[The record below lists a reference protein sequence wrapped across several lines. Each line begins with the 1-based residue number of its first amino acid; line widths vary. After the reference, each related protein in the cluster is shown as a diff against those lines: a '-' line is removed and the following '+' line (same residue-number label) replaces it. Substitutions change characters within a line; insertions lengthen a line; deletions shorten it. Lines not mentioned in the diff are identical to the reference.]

1 MRQHHRL
8 TKRLWQGSIGRM
20 SIAFKTAERLSDHAW
35 CMAAGI
41 RDSLRTAQFYV
52 RDLRNVDGQG
62 AAFPRRSTLLSRLV
76 AGIARV
82 VDDVMTTG
90 GNLSI
95 RLLLPNWRK
104 MPSPFTAGFMDEV
117 QNAITLNKLVEN
129 PIFNAYFFRSCQNI
143 LAHWAEPP
151 YLVLEHR
158 IDAARRE
165 MAAKSNSRNKLEFL
179 SETLLVL
186 VDAAPIARYGTLRNS
201 GKYLGEGDLNVAV
214 CATACLALLLAEEG
228 GAIKGIGDDEFFAI
242 VGALLLP
249 RLTSMQ
255 AAVNAS
261 AVNDLANELAAIRD
275 QY

>member
-1 MRQHHRL
+1 
-8 TKRLWQGSIGRM
+8 M
-20 SIAFKTAERLSDHAW
+20 SIAFKTAERLSDHVW

-52 RDLRNVDGQG
+52 RDLRNADGQG
-62 AAFPRRSTLLSRLV
+62 TSFPRQSTFLSRMV
-76 AGIARV
+76 AGMARL
-82 VDDVMTTG
+82 VDDVMTKG

-104 MPSPFTAGFMDEV
+104 MPSPFTSGFMTEV
-117 QNAITLNKLVEN
+117 QTAISHNKLVEN
-129 PIFNAYFFRSCQNI
+129 PIFNAYFFRSCQII
-143 LAHWAEPP
+143 LSRWAEPP

-165 MAAKSNSRNKLEFL
+165 LALAKAPVDKLEFL
-179 SETLLVL
+179 SQTLLAL
-186 VDAAPIARYGTLRNS
+186 VEAAPIARHGVLRDN
-201 GKYLGEGDLNVAV
+201 GKLLGDGDPNVAV

-228 GAIKGIGDDEFFAI
+228 GAIQGIGDDEFFAI
-242 VGALLLP
+242 VGALMLP

-255 AAVNAS
+255 QAVS
-261 AVNDLANELAAIRD
+261 DRDVKKLAGGLSAIRD

>member
-1 MRQHHRL
+1 M
-8 TKRLWQGSIGRM
+8 T
-20 SIAFKTAERLSDHAW
+20 IAFKTAERFSDHAW

-52 RDLRNVDGQG
+52 RDLRNADGQG
-62 AAFPRRSTLLSRLV
+62 TAFPRRSTLLSRLV
-76 AGIARV
+76 AGAARV
-82 VDDVMTTG
+82 VDDLMTKG
-90 GNLSI
+90 ANLSI

-143 LAHWAEPP
+143 LSHWAEPP

-165 MAAKSNSRNKLEFL
+165 MASKSNSQDKLEFL
-179 SETLLVL
+179 SATLLAL
-186 VDAAPIARYGTLRNS
+186 VEAAPIARHGPLRNG
-201 GKYLGEGDLNVAV
+201 GKLLGDGDPNVAV

-228 GAIKGIGDDEFFAI
+228 GEIKGIGDDEFFAI

-249 RLTSMQ
+249 CLKSMQ
-255 AAVNAS
+255 LAASERDVKKLAS
-261 AVNDLANELAAIRD
+261 ELATIRD

>member
-1 MRQHHRL
+1 MII
-8 TKRLWQGSIGRM
+8 S
-20 SIAFKTAERLSDHAW
+20 FKTAERLSDHAW

-52 RDLRNVDGQG
+52 RDLRNADGQG
-62 AAFPRRSTLLSRLV
+62 TAFPRQSTFLSRLV
-76 AGIARV
+76 AGFARFI
-82 VDDVMTTG
+82 DDAMTKG

-104 MPSPFTAGFMDEV
+104 LPSPFTSGFMDEV
-117 QNAITLNKLVEN
+117 QTAISHNKLAEN
-129 PIFNAYFFRSCQNI
+129 PIFNAYFFRSSQNI
-143 LAHWAEPP
+143 LSRWAEPP

-165 MAAKSNSRNKLEFL
+165 LALAKAPADKLEFL
-179 SETLLVL
+179 SQTLLAL
-186 VDAAPIARYGTLRNS
+186 VESAPIARLGTLRDG
-201 GKYLGEGDLNVAV
+201 GKLLGNGDPNVAV

-242 VGALLLP
+242 VGALMLP
-249 RLTSMQ
+249 RLNFMQ
-255 AAVNAS
+255 LAVKERD
-261 AVNDLANELAAIRD
+261 VQKLATELEAIRD

>member
-1 MRQHHRL
+1 
-8 TKRLWQGSIGRM
+8 M

-35 CMAAGI
+35 CMAAGF

-52 RDLRNVDGQG
+52 RDMRNADGQG
-62 AAFPRRSTLLSRLV
+62 TAFPRQSTFLSRMV
-76 AGIARV
+76 AGLARV
-82 VDDVMTTG
+82 VDDVMTKG

-104 MPSPFTAGFMDEV
+104 LPSPFTAGFMDEV
-117 QNAITLNKLVEN
+117 QTAISHNRLVEN

-165 MAAKSNSRNKLEFL
+165 MALKSNSNDKLGFL
-179 SETLLVL
+179 SETLLAL
-186 VDAAPIARYGTLRNS
+186 VEAAPIARHGALKNS
-201 GKYLGEGDLNVAV
+201 GKLLGDGDPNVAV

-242 VGALLLP
+242 VGALMLP
-249 RLTSMQ
+249 RLKSMQ
-255 AAVNAS
+255 Q
-261 AVNDLANELAAIRD
+261 AVNDRDAKSLAGELAAIRD

>member
-1 MRQHHRL
+1 
-8 TKRLWQGSIGRM
+8 M

-62 AAFPRRSTLLSRLV
+62 TAFPRRATSLSRLV
-76 AGIARV
+76 AGLARV
-82 VDDVMTTG
+82 VDDVMTKG

-95 RLLLPNWRK
+95 QLLLPNWRK

-117 QNAITLNKLVEN
+117 QTAITHNKLVEN

-143 LAHWAEPP
+143 LSRWAEPP

-165 MAAKSNSRNKLEFL
+165 MASKANSQDKLEFL
-179 SETLLVL
+179 SETLLAL
-186 VDAAPIARYGTLRNS
+186 VEAAPIARHGMLRNN
-201 GKYLGEGDLNVAV
+201 GKLLGDGDPNVAV

-228 GAIKGIGDDEFFAI
+228 GAIKGVDDDEFFAI

-249 RLTSMQ
+249 RLNSMQ
-255 AAVNAS
+255 AAVS
-261 AVNDLANELAAIRD
+261 ERDVKKLAAELAAIRD

>member
-1 MRQHHRL
+1 MA
-8 TKRLWQGSIGRM
+8 IE
-20 SIAFKTAERLSDHAW
+20 FKTAERFYDHAW
-35 CMAAGI
+35 CMGAGI

-52 RDLRNVDGQG
+52 HDLRNADGRD
-62 AAFPRRSTLLSRLV
+62 AAAPRQSTFLSRVV
-76 AGIARV
+76 AGMARSI
-82 VDDVMTTG
+82 DDVMTWG

-95 RLLLPNWRK
+95 KLLLPNWRK

-117 QNAITLNKLVEN
+117 QNAITHNKLVET

-143 LAHWAEPP
+143 LSRWAMPP

-165 MAAKSNSRNKLEFL
+165 LALMKAPVDKLDFL
-179 SETLLVL
+179 SQTLLAL
-186 VDAAPIARYGTLRNS
+186 VESAPIARHGTLRDN
-201 GKYLGEGDLNVAV
+201 GKLLGGGDPNVAV

-242 VGALLLP
+242 VGALMLP
-249 RLTSMQ
+249 RLGYMQ
-255 AAVNAS
+255 QAVKAQD
-261 AVNDLANELAAIRD
+261 VNRLSHELAAIRD

>member
-8 TKRLWQGSIGRM
+8 TKRLLQGSIGRM
-20 SIAFKTAERLSDHAW
+20 SIAFKTAEKFSDHAW

-52 RDLRNVDGQG
+52 RDLRNADGQG
-62 AAFPRRSTLLSRLV
+62 TAFPRRATLLSRLV
-76 AGIARV
+76 AGVARV
-82 VDDVMTTG
+82 VDDVMTKG

-104 MPSPFTAGFMDEV
+104 MPSPFTAGFMAEV
-117 QNAITLNKLVEN
+117 QTAITHNKLVEN

-143 LAHWAEPP
+143 LSHWAEPP

-165 MAAKSNSRNKLEFL
+165 MASRANSPDKLEFL
-179 SETLLVL
+179 SETLLAL
-186 VDAAPIARYGTLRNS
+186 VEAAPIARHGQLRNT
-201 GKYLGEGDLNVAV
+201 GKLLGDGDPNVAV
-214 CATACLALLLAEEG
+214 CATTCLALLLAEEG

-242 VGALLLP
+242 VGALMLP
-249 RLTSMQ
+249 RLKSMQ
-255 AAVNAS
+255 EAVTDRDS
-261 AVNDLANELAAIRD
+261 KRLAGELSAIRD
-275 QY
+275 HY

>member
-1 MRQHHRL
+1 M
-8 TKRLWQGSIGRM
+8 T
-20 SIAFKTAERLSDHAW
+20 IAFKTAERFSDHAW

-52 RDLRNVDGQG
+52 RDLRNAAGQG
-62 AAFPRRSTLLSRLV
+62 TDFPRQSTLLSRIV
-76 AGIARV
+76 AGFARL
-82 VDDVMTTG
+82 VDDLMTKG

-117 QNAITLNKLVEN
+117 QNAISHNRLVEN
-129 PIFNAYFFRSCQNI
+129 PIFNAYFFRSCENI
-143 LAHWAEPP
+143 LSRWAEPP

-165 MAAKSNSRNKLEFL
+165 LALVNAPTDKLEFL
-179 SETLLVL
+179 SQTLLAL
-186 VDAAPIARYGTLRNS
+186 VQSAPVARHGTLREN
-201 GKYLGEGDLNVAV
+201 GKFLGAGDANVAV

-228 GAIKGIGDDEFFAI
+228 GEIKGIGDDEFLAI
-242 VGALLLP
+242 VGALMIP
-249 RLTSMQ
+249 RLNSMQ
-255 AAVNAS
+255 QAVS
-261 AVNDLANELAAIRD
+261 QRDVQHLATELAAIRD

>member
-1 MRQHHRL
+1 
-8 TKRLWQGSIGRM
+8 M

-35 CMAAGI
+35 CMAAGF

-62 AAFPRRSTLLSRLV
+62 TAFPRQSTFLSRMV
-76 AGIARV
+76 AGMARL
-82 VDDVMTTG
+82 VDDVMTKG

-95 RLLLPNWRK
+95 RLLLPDWRK
-104 MPSPFTAGFMDEV
+104 LPSPFTAGFMDEV
-117 QNAITLNKLVEN
+117 QTAISHNKLVEN

-143 LAHWAEPP
+143 LSHWAEPP

-165 MAAKSNSRNKLEFL
+165 LALAKAPVDKLAFL
-179 SETLLVL
+179 SQTLLAL
-186 VDAAPIARYGTLRNS
+186 VESSPIARHGSLRDN
-201 GKYLGEGDLNVAV
+201 GKLLGDGDPNVAV
-214 CATACLALLLAEEG
+214 CATACLALLLAEDG

-242 VGALLLP
+242 VGALMLP
-249 RLTSMQ
+249 RLIPMQ
-255 AAVNAS
+255 QAVS
-261 AVNDLANELAAIRD
+261 DRDSERLAGELAAIRD

>member
-1 MRQHHRL
+1 
-8 TKRLWQGSIGRM
+8 M

-41 RDSLRTAQFYV
+41 RDSLRTAQFYI
-52 RDLRNVDGQG
+52 RDLRNADGQG
-62 AAFPRRSTLLSRLV
+62 TSFPRHSTLLSRMV
-76 AGIARV
+76 AGVARV
-82 VDDVMTTG
+82 VDDLMTKG

-104 MPSPFTAGFMDEV
+104 LPSPFTAGFMDEV
-117 QNAITLNKLVEN
+117 QTAISHNKLVEN

-143 LAHWAEPP
+143 LSRWAEPP

-165 MAAKSNSRNKLEFL
+165 MALAELPADKLEFL
-179 SETLLVL
+179 SQTLLAL
-186 VDAAPIARYGTLRNS
+186 VESAPIARHGPMRDN
-201 GKYLGEGDLNVAV
+201 GKPLGDGDPNVAV

-228 GAIKGIGDDEFFAI
+228 GAITGVGDDEFFAI
-242 VGALLLP
+242 VGALMLP
-249 RLTSMQ
+249 RLISMQ
-255 AAVNAS
+255 KAVSERDAKK
-261 AVNDLANELAAIRD
+261 LAGELSAIRD

>member
-1 MRQHHRL
+1 
-8 TKRLWQGSIGRM
+8 M

-52 RDLRNVDGQG
+52 RDMRNADGQG
-62 AAFPRRSTLLSRLV
+62 TSFPRQSTFLSRIV
-76 AGIARV
+76 AAIARFI
-82 VDDVMTTG
+82 DDVMTKG

-95 RLLLPNWRK
+95 KLLLPNWRK
-104 MPSPFTAGFMDEV
+104 LPSPFTTGFMDEV
-117 QNAITLNKLVEN
+117 QTAISHNKLVEN

-143 LAHWAEPP
+143 LSHWAEPP

-165 MAAKSNSRNKLEFL
+165 LALAKAPVDKLAFL
-179 SETLLVL
+179 SQTLLAL
-186 VDAAPIARYGTLRNS
+186 VEAAPIARHGVLKNA
-201 GKYLGEGDLNVAV
+201 GKLLGDGDPNVAV

-228 GAIKGIGDDEFFAI
+228 GEIKGIGDDEFFAI
-242 VGALLLP
+242 VGALMLP
-249 RLTSMQ
+249 RLNSMQ
-255 AAVNAS
+255 QAVKAR
-261 AVNDLANELAAIRD
+261 DIDELATELSAIRE